1 VNIKC
6 RASAPNLLLATALM
20 ACATAAAAQPAA
32 PSTSAPATA
41 VPSTGA
47 PATGSPT
54 RSPLLEAVLKGLQTS
69 PDGKKVDSV
78 MYITDFPPGSTSTRH
93 THPGW
98 EFNYILKGA
107 VTYQVEGQ
115 PPFTL
120 KAGEGTFNQ
129 RGNIHIVKN
138 ASQTEPAQLVAVLVK
153 DEGAPIAVNAP

>member
-1 VNIKC
+1 MNIKC
-6 RASAPNLLLATALM
+6 RASRDLLLATALLV
-20 ACATAAAAQPAA
+20 CTTTAAAQPAA
-32 PSTSAPATA
+32 PTSAP
-41 VPSTGA
+41 STSVA
-47 PATGSPT
+47 ATGSPT
-54 RSPLLEAVLKGLQTS
+54 RSPMFEAMLKGLQSS
-69 PDGKKVDSV
+69 PEGKKIDSV

-153 DEGAPIAVNAP
+153 DEGAPIAVNVP